1 MSDMMFTIKVLQI
14 KKENIWSKIF
24 LYLPVCCAGRQLVCF
39 VYVLSRFSTLR
50 RAGEKR
56 FFMQGGMICYH
67 FGFDPEL
74 RRS

>member
-1 MSDMMFTIKVLQI
+1 MSDIMFTIKVLQI

-24 LYLPVCCAGRQLVCF
+24 YIFLCVAPGGNLFVLFTSWAGSVRCAEQ
-39 VYVLSRFSTLR
+39 
-50 RAGEKR
+50 EKR